1 VKKLAVLLGIL
12 LLCGCDAAVE
22 LGAVGVVTLSGTMR
36 DEIGEPV
43 GGGSMIVQG
52 GSFTYSR
59 VVGAD
64 GKWRHDQNRYMDRFL
79 LEYVP
84 VGDEEILDWGCPD
97 GVLCYTE
104 TQEEGAGKYVVMLD
118 KSWVGDPTYTLGT
131 ILSRVA
137 VPTLTPTA
145 TVGPPTP
152 PTPVP
157 TKEPTPSHI
166 AQLFY
171 VRAYDGQGNEFG
183 VEGAA
188 FTVELEEYGV
198 WFGLTDIDGNFDLLT
213 ASRPG
218 WWTVRVDMPDGVI
231 VDKIMPSENLLLE
244 RPAGDLPCQPHVR
257 YKIPASAK
265 VASIGWRVCSP
276 LPCST
281 PVPLGTATPPNG
293 PTATPT
299 QEYVVAAQV
308 IGSDGKAWVRL
319 RHDVEA
325 ESHQVSP
332 DGIARFYAVPGTEYE
347 LSVDPGPGLGC
358 GQFVSAPDFISYTT
372 ESCSVLFTMPGADQ
386 LVFHWELEPEP
397 TPTATPSLS
406 LDELLFMAQSQ
417 AALDNPGLDLRC
429 GCWLYYGGVGS
440 W

>member
-1 VKKLAVLLGIL
+1 MKRLFAVLLGIL
-12 LLCGCDAAVE
+12 LLCGCAMPLSAAAICTIHGTVS
-22 LGAVGVVTLSGTMR
+22 GARQDVVVTLTTPGGLDKVALTNASGSYSTMQNHM
-36 DEIGEPV
+36 V
-43 GGGSMIVQG
+43 GVWHAKALGSDVP
-52 GSFTYSR
+52 FKTVPNSR
-59 VVGAD
+59 VRVDIGAAP
-64 GKWRHDQNRYMDRFL
+64 QPMPT
-79 LEYVP
+79 VP
-84 VGDEEILDWGCPD
+84 P
-97 GVLCYTE
+97 
-104 TQEEGAGKYVVMLD
+104 
-118 KSWVGDPTYTLGT
+118 
-131 ILSRVA
+131 
-137 VPTLTPTA
+137 

-152 PTPVP
+152 PTPAP

-281 PVPLGTATPPNG
+281 PVPLGTATPISG